1 MSRHQGKVRW
11 FNEIKGYGFIE
22 DQNGGDVFVH
32 ASQIIIHG
40 YKKLSQG
47 ETVYFDL
54 KEIHKFEPN
63 NLIFNFFDRKIDFE
77 FLKTKKYVLY
87 YKNCTINNFIHYF
100 E

>member
-54 KEIHKFEPN
+54 KEGAKGPVA
-63 NLIFNFFDRKIDFE
+63 FNVDQIPENSALVENILFQSTQSSIA
-77 FLKTKKYVLY
+77 
-87 YKNCTINNFIHYF
+87 
-100 E
+100 